1 MHFYVDEN
9 PKSRRL
15 LTCILRR
22 SGFDVIEANNPI
34 EAIELCGQI
43 TFDIALLDYQ
53 MQKMRG
59 SELAQEI
66 KFLLPDVPIVLISG
80 KAALP
85 LADLA
90 FVDAHFGLGTDLD
103 ELVDR
108 LRIPVQ
114 PKPALAMEKSRS
126 IAPLG
131 RLDLIPL
138 TCLFER
144 TQMDAGWEWQTLDVG
159 AEMVCPIPKRSAR
172 SRVPLFW
179 PRP

>member
-1 MHFYVDEN
+1 MCTEPVVVFCVDEN
-9 PKSRRL
+9 SKSRRL
-15 LTCILRR
+15 LTRILRR
-22 SGFDVIEANNPI
+22 SGFEVMEAPNPI

-59 SELAQEI
+59 PELAQEI

-90 FVDAHFGLGTDLD
+90 FVDAHFCLGTDLD

-108 LRIPVQ
+108 LRILVQ
-114 PKPALAMEKSRS
+114 PKTALAMEKSRS
-126 IAPLG
+126 ISP
-131 RLDLIPL
+131 
-138 TCLFER
+138 
-144 TQMDAGWEWQTLDVG
+144 G
-159 AEMVCPIPKRSAR
+159 ADST
-172 SRVPLFW
+172 
-179 PRP
+179 